1 MRKRGNET
9 SERVKERERERR
21 LHRNNDVKRARVF
34 AYLACG
40 LRVVKNREKDKNV
53 LQTWIK

>member
-1 MRKRGNET
+1 MKQP
-9 SERVKERERERR
+9 RVKERERERR
-21 LHRNNDVKRARVF
+21 LHRNNDVKRA
-34 AYLACG
+34 YLRI

>member
-1 MRKRGNET
+1 MKQP
-9 SERVKERERERR
+9 RVKERERERR